1 MGDASKYPQALL
13 LWTTTSGPSS
23 RPYSAEALPYSEAGF
38 RFRLLTC
45 STRRALKLI
54 EVPLLPANLISQRP
68 AAPPLK
74 DRGPRGAKLPRKTAT
89 FKRFKKKKRKA
100 KGIKIVEQKRP
111 RNDSP
116 SRETQDAIPQQPRVP
131 FKPLSASSNTRP
143 LPLNPRRRYDAQR
156 DQNQNQYTPYKS
168 ARIVAMSAPSAQRY
182 SSPENNNELF
192 RPPTPPTY
200 QGASGKDKGLVIHQR
215 ARKTLGFRSPSP
227 AVTPIPPLPDRR
239 ELAPAL
245 EEITCALVRLD
256 PQTARYSIR
265 STPLFL
271 SRNLRDGWVERV
283 RVWDKGQ
290 ELIRGESYAANPNQ
304 FEVHKGRLESFID
317 IATRE
322 GRSAMSSI
330 TKAPL
335 PRTFCM
341 RLKGFELRDL
351 AKVDLPSTIRVA
363 ATLYIAN
370 PSSDLLSF
378 RLGSSLLRLPQSSGN
393 FFPTPL
399 RIPPSGNL
407 DALQN
412 FDFSSLWLVRN
423 TGQDEESN
431 ISLRALAHPGGIA
444 YVDLLFYDFAD
455 ESMDLNGLSLSWT
468 AAKATKAIAR
478 IEIVG
483 PNAGSNGFAS
493 STQRPQLVWL
503 HSTSLD
509 DPGTKTDYQPRASLE
524 VGIDWGVDSAA
535 PLLRPRVIRPA
546 LRPAFQIKNG
556 KLVYRLS
563 VQGGRHS
570 LEMEKPVWACI
581 LCNICAPF
589 PTQHVLKVHI
599 RRAHPEV
606 EAKFD
611 RMREDPLTG
620 QDRLNIRLTLP
631 PEVIEVSDDE
641 DVSIT
646 HTIAPSTRIGAL
658 LSAQN
663 EGMVQVKLEDTGFM
677 PSTPPRAERNL
688 VKQEE
693 PEPNENWSANT
704 MSLLPISRDRSHSP
718 TPALDSP
725 VRPRRDRQPGSSAL
739 LQPREPTPA
748 ADPFPNGY
756 SSRIH
761 NRSRIYDILRSLPMH
776 HGVLA
781 SQVIANEEEMFAE
794 DHVIEGPNSTE
805 ISYEETRLM
814 GALWTRWMVVEKNR
828 FIANPFD
835 CLNRFTNSF
844 YLDVVIRFVGYKFFV
859 RFMMEMASRGRI
871 KSREAAMFCKKYR
884 TRERELSAGQ

>member
-1 MGDASKYPQALL
+1 MDDHIRAKFPAVQRKG
-13 LWTTTSGPSS
+13 TTVLGSGISGSESLPSLSS
-23 RPYSAEALPYSEAGF
+23 RPN
-38 RFRLLTC
+38 
-45 STRRALKLI
+45 LI

-74 DRGPRGAKLPRKTAT
+74 DRGPRGVNLPRKTAT

-116 SRETQDAIPQQPRVP
+116 NREIQDDIPQQPRVP
-131 FKPLSASSNTRP
+131 FKPLSASNNTYR
-143 LPLNPRRRYDAQR
+143 LPPNPRRRYDVQR
-156 DQNQNQYTPYKS
+156 DRNQNQYTPYKS

-200 QGASGKDKGLVIHQR
+200 QGASGWLSISEPEKPWDFDHLR
-215 ARKTLGFRSPSP
+215 
-227 AVTPIPPLPDRR
+227 PL
-239 ELAPAL
+239 
-245 EEITCALVRLD
+245 
-256 PQTARYSIR
+256 
-265 STPLFL
+265 
-271 SRNLRDGWVERV
+271 RNLRDGWVERV

-290 ELIRGESYAANPNQ
+290 ELIRGESYVVKPSQ
-304 FEVHKGRLESFID
+304 FEVHKERLESFITT
-317 IATRE
+317 ATRE

-335 PRTFCM
+335 PRTFCI
-341 RLKGFELRDL
+341 RLKGFELGDL

-393 FFPTPL
+393 FFPIPL

-423 TGQDEESN
+423 TSQDEESN
-431 ISLRALAHPGGIA
+431 VSLRALAHPG
-444 YVDLLFYDFAD
+444 
-455 ESMDLNGLSLSWT
+455 ESP
-468 AAKATKAIAR
+468 TKAIAR
-478 IEIVG
+478 IEIAG
-483 PNAGSNGFAS
+483 PNAGPNGFAS
-493 STQRPQLVWL
+493 SAQHPQLVWL
-503 HSTSLD
+503 HHTSLH

-524 VGIDWGVDSAA
+524 VRIDWGVDSAA

-546 LRPAFQIKNG
+546 LRPVRQIKNG

-563 VQGGRHS
+563 VQGGKHS
-570 LEMEKPVWACI
+570 LEMERPVWACV

-599 RRAHPEV
+599 RRGHPEV

-688 VKQEE
+688 VKQEP

-739 LQPREPTPA
+739 PQPREPTPA

-761 NRSRIYDILRSLPMH
+761 NRPRIYDILRNLPMH
-776 HGVLA
+776 HGVLT

-794 DHVIEGPNSTE
+794 DHIIEGPNSTE

-871 KSREAAMFCKKYR
+871 KSREAAMFCKKYQ